1 MRQDL
6 SVRALRGEAGPS
18 ALVKNEAPAQFEN
31 PSIGWESGSDKARIL
46 AAVFR
51 GQAASRKDL
60 VDLLS
65 LRSTSVSELVSDL
78 LRSQLLAETADRR
91 TRRGR
96 PSLVLIGNSHRIAV
110 LVFTVASQAM
120 HATVVNLLGQTIAHE
135 ACELRPDCTNEI
147 ISESI
152 ELLSQRTVARLNSNT
167 KLVGARFS
175 LPGLVN
181 TVAATWVFSTRWP
194 LMRRLDLRQVMQK
207 WDVPVSACR
216 NLDAELHARLA
227 RDKRL
232 SSRTMLFHWGYGI
245 GVASTS
251 EGQVRFSGTE
261 GFGEVGHWR
270 WSDEG
275 AECRCGRRGC
285 LETTS
290 ALWSLGPALLG
301 EKFDPAASEE
311 SIARIFR
318 EMDLLEFP
326 SIQIALRNVVLTLAN
341 LCRVGFPRT
350 VVMSGPFVANA
361 KLWVA
366 FREAFLHEGIL
377 LDLPGPDLIAD
388 ERSRELEMLGAAGP
402 LLSTGL
408 ERLMGRPSD

>member
-1 MRQDL
+1 MRQNL
-6 SVRALRGEAGPS
+6 SVQGLHDETEPS
-18 ALVKNEAPAQFEN
+18 ALERKAAPDQFEN
-31 PSIGWESGSDKARIL
+31 PSIGWELGSDKARIL

-60 VDLLS
+60 VELLP
-65 LRSTSVSELVSDL
+65 LRSTSVSELVGDL
-78 LRSQLLAETADRR
+78 LRSQLLAETTNRH

-96 PSLVLIGNSHRIAV
+96 PSPVLVGNPHRIAI

-120 HATVVNLLGQTIAHE
+120 HATVLNLLGQAVAHA
-135 ACELRPDCTNEI
+135 ACELGSSCTNEI

-152 ELLSQRTVARLNSNT
+152 ELLGQKAVARLSSNT
-167 KLVGARFS
+167 KLVGVHFS

-181 TVAATWVFSTRWP
+181 ATAATWVFCTRWP
-194 LMRRLDLRQVMQK
+194 LIRRLDLRQVMKK

-216 NLDAELHARLA
+216 NLDAELRARLA

-232 SSRTMLFHWGYGI
+232 SSQTMLFHWGYGI
-245 GVASTS
+245 GAAFAS
-251 EGQVRFSGTE
+251 EGEVRFSGSE

-275 AECRCGRRGC
+275 PECRCGRRGC

-301 EKFDPAASEE
+301 ERFDPSASEE
-311 SIARIFR
+311 SIAIIFR
-318 EMDLLEFP
+318 EMDFLESP
-326 SIQIALRNVVLTLAN
+326 TVQTALRNVVLALAN
-341 LCRVGFPRT
+341 LCRVGFPKT
-350 VVMSGPFVANA
+350 VVVSGPFVANA
-361 KLWVA
+361 KLWLA
-366 FREAFLHEGIL
+366 FREAFLREGIL
-377 LDLPGPDLIAD
+377 LDLPCPELICD

-402 LLSTGL
+402 PLRAGL
-408 ERLMGRPSD
+408 ERLMSHPYD